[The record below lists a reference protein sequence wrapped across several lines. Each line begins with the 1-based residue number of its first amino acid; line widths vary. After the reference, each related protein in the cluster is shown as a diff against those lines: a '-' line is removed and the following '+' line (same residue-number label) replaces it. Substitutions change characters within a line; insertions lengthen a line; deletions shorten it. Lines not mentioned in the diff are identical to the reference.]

1 MGDGFDQREET
12 RVSGVERLF
21 RRGSRG
27 PRLFAKLGLL
37 ADFVRKC
44 LFGFQVDRDFIV
56 SLFPYRARSY

>member
-12 RVSGVERLF
+12 RVSGVE

-37 ADFVRKC
+37 ADFVGKC